1 LVEQKILKKLIMS
14 RLGFIEK
21 KKASVIE
28 QINTKSTELS
38 TSTVG
43 QDDDILRLVD
53 ELVVLKKELRK
64 YLSIELCLGLTP

>member
-53 ELVVLKKELRK
+53 ELVVLKTELRILN
-64 YLSIELCLGLTP
+64 YALDLLPEYV

>member
-1 LVEQKILKKLIMS
+1 MS